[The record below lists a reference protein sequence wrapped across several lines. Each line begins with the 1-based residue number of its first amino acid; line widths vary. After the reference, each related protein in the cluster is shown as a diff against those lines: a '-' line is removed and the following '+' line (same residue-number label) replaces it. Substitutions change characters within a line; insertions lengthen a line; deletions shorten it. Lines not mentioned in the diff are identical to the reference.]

1 MEENLDKNNGEN
13 KEISDNSNKLNS
25 LETQTLSCI
34 AKDPSLLEE
43 LSSNTS
49 FKRSKISFLI
59 GATNDNIE
67 EMIKLFTQANKINL
81 TEVVNLEEA
90 RLEVISDWDM
100 KRKRD
105 ELEDI
110 EELLNFESKGSML
123 KAYYEKK
130 KEIDSGK

>member
-1 MEENLDKNNGEN
+1 M
-13 KEISDNSNKLNS
+13 ISMLKG
-25 LETQTLSCI
+25 Q
-34 AKDPSLLEE
+34 
-43 LSSNTS
+43 SSSAHTS

>member
-1 MEENLDKNNGEN
+1 
-13 KEISDNSNKLNS
+13 
-25 LETQTLSCI
+25 
-34 AKDPSLLEE
+34 
-43 LSSNTS
+43 
-49 FKRSKISFLI
+49 
-59 GATNDNIE
+59 
-67 EMIKLFTQANKINL
+67 MIKLFTQANKINL